1 MNLYEKIKAD
11 LQRGRFPA
19 GQALKQAEVAELYEV
34 SRIPVRD
41 ALQRLKN
48 EGWLEPHGKRGVAV
62 PQFDPLE
69 VEDLYLM
76 RMRLEPLLQTLAQ
89 KNLTNET
96 LGRARDILDTMEENP
111 NLSAEQIGCLNWQFH
126 ATIYLAARR
135 PTLFATVEQLHRQC
149 ERYIGYQSRSLH
161 YQSTSQKEH
170 YAILEALQHKREEE
184 AATLLAAHI
193 ETAGKKLVAFFHSA
207 QNSS

>member
-19 GQALKQAEVAELYEV
+19 GQALKQAEVAEHYEV

-48 EGWLEPHGKRGVAV
+48 EGWLAPHGKRGVAV

-76 RMRLEPLLQTLAQ
+76 RMRLEPLLQSLAQ
-89 KNLTNET
+89 KKLTSET
-96 LGRARDILDTMEENP
+96 IGRARDILDSMEGNP
-111 NLSAEQIGCLNWQFH
+111 SLSAEQIGSLNWQFH
-126 ATIYLAARR
+126 ACIYLAAER

-149 ERYIGYQSRSLH
+149 ERYIGYQSRRLH

-170 YAILEALQHKREEE
+170 YRILEALQQKREKE
-184 AATLLAAHI
+184 AAALLARHI
-193 ETAGKKLVAFFHSA
+193 ETAGKKLVAFLRTA
-207 QNSS
+207 QGGH